1 MTATDIIA
9 ELERLPAPER
19 AKVAD
24 YLRDAGAPR
33 AAGAAADAAR
43 FIPPAE
49 AERLGLEILRRQPE
63 VFRRLSQ

>member
-1 MTATDIIA
+1 MTAHDIIT

-24 YLRDAGAPR
+24 YLRGA
-33 AAGAAADAAR
+33 AAPAAADAQ

-49 AERLGLEILRRQPE
+49 AERLGQEILRRQPE